1 MRVGYMKRRV
11 ILIFLGSL
19 IIVFTAILSCYF
31 INNKSSNIS
40 SNSNNTMNNKNS
52 FENSFINNLDYEIN
66 ENILVSPLSLA
77 YALSMVKEG
86 ASGNTLKVI
95 ENTLNNYKLS
105 FMQSIPNVIGIT
117 NSIFI
122 KDSFNSLVNSVYINT
137 LGINYRA
144 QVYYDSFNTVDNIN
158 NYVKDKT
165 FNMIP
170 NFLSNDDITE
180 ETILL
185 LINAL

>member
-1 MRVGYMKRRV
+1 MKRRV

-31 INNKSSNIS
+31 INNNSSNNL
-40 SNSNNTMNNKNS
+40 SNRNNTMTNKNS

-86 ASGNTLKVI
+86 ASGNTLKEL

-122 KDSFNSLVNSVYINT
+122 KEIYLNLYPGGQRIR
-137 LGINYRA
+137 RA
-144 QVYYDSFNTVDNIN
+144 LPTGF
-158 NYVKDKT
+158 
-165 FNMIP
+165 IP
-170 NFLSNDDITE
+170 DTAVGKRSENCGKFVIKSRI
-180 ETILL
+180 ILRP
-185 LINAL
+185 AVV